1 MSAEAPGVPQRAG
14 GAGPHAEAVRGSSR
28 QVARPW
34 RWLGVPT
41 GALVAC
47 SVVPLIASLGVIASP
62 VVAIPV
68 LALDLVLL
76 ALALIDL
83 ALSRGRIQVWRSFA
97 AVQAVGRPFEVELRI
112 QNVGRR
118 PVRIRFTDDAPGQ
131 IDGLPAA
138 AVLDAGAEVCV
149 RYQLEID
156 RRGQHPFG
164 DVVVRRRSPL
174 GLWEQQERFEVPGI
188 ARVYPDF
195 ARLRELGTRGRLSE
209 ERAPVRS
216 RRRPG
221 GENEFQRLRPYV
233 PGDTYRH
240 IDWKATAR
248 RREYTTREFGQES
261 NQNLIFL
268 LDSGRMMSAHS
279 GALTAFDHAL
289 NAAILLGQAA
299 LRHGDRVG
307 LLAFDRS
314 PRVWLPPQAGK
325 RSAGRLIRSTY
336 DLFPSLEEPDYAMAF
351 RYLTQRVRR
360 RSLVVLLT
368 AVIDDVNAQLAT
380 QLIQGLSSRH
390 LPVSVWI
397 RDVDLDLQLH
407 RPTEGP
413 MDPYVRA
420 AAAELQGRRDRAL
433 QRLRQR
439 GALVVDATPA
449 QLTSRLLHH
458 YLEIKARRLL

>member
-1 MSAEAPGVPQRAG
+1 ML
-14 GAGPHAEAVRGSSR
+14 PHAEAAPGQMRR
-28 QVARPW
+28 AAWPW

-41 GALVAC
+41 GALVA
-47 SVVPLIASLGVIASP
+47 SSLVPLIVSLGVLASP

-76 ALALIDL
+76 ALALVDL
-83 ALSRGRIQVWRSFA
+83 VMVGGRVRVWRSFA
-97 AVQAVGRPFEVELRI
+97 PVQAVGRPFEVVLRI
-112 QNVGRR
+112 QNVGTR
-118 PVRIRFTDDAPGQ
+118 PVQIRFTDDAPGQ
-131 IDGLPAA
+131 PSGLPAA
-138 AVLDAGAEVCV
+138 ASLAVGTEAYG
-149 RYQLEID
+149 RYRLEID
-156 RRGQHPFG
+156 RRGQHLFG

-174 GLWEQQERFEVPGI
+174 GLWERQERFEVPGI
-188 ARVYPDF
+188 VRVYPDF
-195 ARLRELGTRGRLSE
+195 ARLRELGMRGRLSE
-209 ERAPVRS
+209 ERVPVRS

-233 PGDTYRH
+233 PGDPYRH

-248 RREYTTREFGQES
+248 RREHTTREFGQES

-299 LRHGDRVG
+299 LGHGDRVG

-314 PRVWLPPQAGK
+314 PRVWLAPRAGK
-325 RSAGRLIRSTY
+325 RSAGRLIRATY

-351 RYLTQRVRR
+351 CYLTQRVRR

-368 AVIDDVNAQLAT
+368 SVIDDVNAQLAT

-390 LPVSVWI
+390 LPVAVWI
-397 RDVDLDLQLH
+397 RDVQLDRQLLQ
-407 RPTEGP
+407 PTEGP

-420 AAAELQGRRDRAL
+420 AAAELHGRRDQAL
-433 QRLRQR
+433 AGLRQR

-449 QLTSRLLHH
+449 ELTSRLLHH
-458 YLEIKARRLL
+458 YLEIKSRRLL